1 MSDAAAAQRPLL
13 SEEDRSKDLFFTSI
27 AQLAEAMISAHG
39 KEFTMGALI
48 LAARFIAE
56 GKPLTVPKGV
66 TPGERSAAATPSPQ
80 SPAR

>member
-1 MSDAAAAQRPLL
+1 LL

-27 AQLAEAMISAHG
+27 AQLAEAMIAAHG

-56 GKPLTVPKGV
+56 GKPLTAPKGA
-66 TPGERSAAATPSPQ
+66 TPGERSAAATPP
-80 SPAR
+80 P